1 MWGAN
6 PCAGEQR
13 EIVRGLVYHIRGK
26 EKTVVVTSQ
35 GYRLKQDELQLLRGS
50 RESALL
56 SWQFDE
62 YKQMVSTGAFRFD
75 TQTMQM

>member
-1 MWGAN
+1 M
-6 PCAGEQR
+6 
-13 EIVRGLVYHIRGK
+13 
-26 EKTVVVTSQ
+26 VVTSQ